1 MTITRVLA
9 LYLAAGAVVTA
20 LLATADGERGLR
32 AGAVAWAVC
41 LVPLLRWPPR
51 RVAAAGRGPRIA
63 GKWGLLQTGAML
75 FRLAWVLGA
84 GAVLY
89 GYAGDRLGGGFW
101 IALLVFYQVMLA
113 LSVVRLLRRGAPG
126 APAGRPASH
135 EDWTSDAPG

>member
-1 MTITRVLA
+1 MTVNRSLA

-20 LLATADGERGLR
+20 VLTAIDGERGLR

-51 RVAAAGRGPRIA
+51 RVAVGAAGPRIV
-63 GKWGLLQTGAML
+63 GKWGLLQSGALL
-75 FRLAWVLGA
+75 FRLAWVLGT

-89 GYAGDRLGGGFW
+89 GHFGDRLGAGFW
-101 IALLVFYQVMLA
+101 IALIVFYQVMLTLA
-113 LSVVRLLRRGAPG
+113 VVRQLRSAAPV